1 MDGVLVL
8 GSGGVR
14 MGVGQGLRRPLAG
27 RGGSDAG
34 LWPQGDTGGHG
45 SEAAGE
51 AGHSP
56 GFPWGMR
63 GSDVGCAHVC
73 REGLRA

>member
-8 GSGGVR
+8 GSGG
-14 MGVGQGLRRPLAG
+14 GAG
-27 RGGSDAG
+27 PKEAPGGWGGSDVG
-34 LWPQGDTGGHG
+34 LWPQGDMGGHG

-56 GFPWGMR
+56 GFPWGVR